1 MATEQSN
8 ATGRTGEELDD
19 GLVANAQGAVGV
31 VHATSESVDHRLSA
45 IGEAAGAQVDDMETV
60 ASDVT
65 DLSATI
71 QEVAASADEVSR
83 TTDRAAKAAADGR
96 EATEEAATAMTD
108 ASAATADVA
117 EQVETLEAHVS
128 RIDEIVDVIDQ
139 IADETNLLALNASIE
154 AARAGDD
161 GAGFGVVAD
170 EIKGLAA
177 ESRSRTEEIET
188 AVDEIRSVTDAVSD
202 SLDTA
207 VDAVDTGATEV
218 RTAEAELDTVD
229 EAVQSAASGVGE
241 VSDAVSE
248 GASASARVAD
258 LTRNTADAARD
269 IERSVEEIGSERA
282 QTTDLLEEID
292 DALTA
297 ARRGRDRRLAGAAN
311 VPTGIDAFDADG
323 GLPAGSRSVLTV
335 DPDAAAET
343 VDDAVSGLCAAAI
356 DAGRAVSLSPTPTL
370 DRTALD
376 RALRRDA
383 GVALSD
389 ALATDRLF
397 VLDLF
402 GTWADD
408 ENVIDV
414 TTTGLGRANDRVD
427 ASRDRPCVVV
437 GNIAGELDLMGEQAV
452 RENTYANDGETLD
465 GSDLVVN
472 VVDAAAVPE
481 QLQSFY
487 RGAADRVHRIA

>member
-1 MATEQSN
+1 MSTEQST
-8 ATGRTGEELDD
+8 ATEGTDEAIDD

-31 VHATSESVDHRLSA
+31 VHATSESVDRRLSA

-83 TTDRAAKAAADGR
+83 TTDRAADATADGR
-96 EATEEAATAMTD
+96 AATEEAAAAMAD

-117 EQVETLEAHVS
+117 EQVETLEAHVA
-128 RIDEIVDVIDQ
+128 RIDEIVDVIDR

-161 GAGFGVVAD
+161 GTGFGVVAD

-188 AVDEIRSVTDAVSD
+188 AVAEIRSVTDAVSD

-207 VDAVDTGATEV
+207 VDAVDTGAAEI
-218 RTAEAELDTVD
+218 RSAEAEIDSVD
-229 EAVQSAASGVGE
+229 EAVQSAASGVEE

-248 GASASARVAD
+248 GASASERVAD

-269 IERSVEEIGSERA
+269 IERSVEEIDGERA
-282 QTTDLLEEID
+282 QTTDLLGEID
-292 DALTA
+292 DALAA
-297 ARRGRDRRLAGAAN
+297 ARRGRDRRLDRAAR
-311 VPTGIDAFDADG
+311 VPTGIDSFDGDG
-323 GLPAGSRSVLTV
+323 GLPVGSRSVVAADPDGTAQTV
-335 DPDAAAET
+335 DK
-343 VDDAVSGLCAAAI
+343 AVSGLCAAAI
-356 DAGRAVSLSPTPTL
+356 DAGRAVSLSPTRTL
-370 DRTALD
+370 DQTTLD
-376 RALRRDA
+376 QALRRDA
-383 GVALSD
+383 GVTLSD

-402 GTWADD
+402 GTWADE

-427 ASRDRPCVVV
+427 AARDRPCVVI

-465 GSDLVVN
+465 DSDLVVN
-472 VVDAAAVPE
+472 VVDEEAVPA

-487 RGAADRVHRIA
+487 RGAADRVCQVP